1 MDRSLYVAMSG
12 AKHILQ
18 AQTSNNHNLSNVNTT
33 GFRADLEQ
41 FRSMPVFGPGYPSR
55 VYAMVERPG
64 VDFTPGT
71 LQTTGRNLDV
81 AIDGEGWFAVQ
92 SRDGTE
98 AYSRAGNLELSPE
111 GLLQTADRLAVIGN
125 GGPIALPPAQKIEFG
140 ADGTISIVPL
150 GETATTL
157 VIVDQVK
164 LVNPPAD
171 QLEKRADGLMYLKSG
186 APAASGAD
194 IKMVSGAL
202 ESSNVKAVDAMV
214 DMIELARRFELQ
226 VKIMKSISDND
237 AAGAQL
243 MRIG

>member
-18 AQTSNNHNLSNVNTT
+18 AQTSNSHNLSNVNTT

-41 FRSMPVFGPGYPSR
+41 FRSMPVFGPGFPSR

-64 VDFTPGT
+64 VDFTPGV

-81 AIDGEGWFAVQ
+81 AIHGQGWLAVQ
-92 SRDGTE
+92 SKDGSE
-98 AYSRAGNLELSPE
+98 AYSRAGELKLTPE
-111 GLLQTADRLAVIGN
+111 GLLQTADGLAVLGN

-150 GETATTL
+150 GEGLTTL
-157 VIVDQVK
+157 AIVDQIK
-164 LVNPPAD
+164 LVNPPAE
-171 QLEKRADGLMYLKSG
+171 QLEKRNDGLFYLKSES
-186 APAASGAD
+186 PASPGAD
-194 IKMVSGAL
+194 VKLVSGAL

-226 VKIMKSISDND
+226 VKIMKTISDND
-237 AAGAQL
+237 AASAQL
-243 MRIG
+243 MRFA